1 LLRAHRSNGAPSGLL
16 VATAEGP
23 AARAGLRAGDIMVAI
38 DDRSDVDVLDLEL
51 AAADGEFSLAVV
63 RAGRPLDFNVAV
75 ARGEWHG
82 VELADGLGQGVR
94 QCQNHCRFC
103 FVDQLP
109 AGLRP
114 SLCVKDDDYRLSFLQ
129 GTFITLTNLSAA
141 DLERI
146 CTLRLSPLYVS
157 LHDWDDS
164 RRARLMGERAR
175 RARGV
180 LLRLAACGIELHI
193 QVVLC
198 PGWNDGAALD
208 ETVRALA
215 ELDAVADVGVVPVS
229 LAVESDLRRV
239 RRPEAEMALEQ
250 VEALQSEAK
259 ARRGVAFV
267 HAADE
272 LYLLAARTP
281 PPSDAP
287 HQYQNGIGIGAA
299 FVADAQAL
307 DLSGSNLPD
316 RAGVA
321 LLTGTLAAP
330 LVETACSLIAE
341 GRGVTSGCAA
351 RSFVVANELFGPH
364 VTVTG
369 LLGGREVV
377 AALHARPLGRDEWL
391 LAPRAFLP
399 EHLACTLDDL
409 PEDELRS
416 ACDGRLALGG
426 TLAEAFATL
435 VV

>member
-1 LLRAHRSNGAPSGLL
+1 
-16 VATAEGP
+16 
-23 AARAGLRAGDIMVAI
+23 
-38 DDRSDVDVLDLEL
+38 
-51 AAADGEFSLAVV
+51 
-63 RAGRPLDFNVAV
+63 
-75 ARGEWHG
+75 
-82 VELADGLGQGVR
+82 
-94 QCQNHCRFC
+94 
-103 FVDQLP
+103 
-109 AGLRP
+109 
-114 SLCVKDDDYRLSFLQ
+114 VKDDDYRLSFLQ

-299 FVADAQAL
+299 FLADAQTL
-307 DLSGSNLPD
+307 DLTRLTLPD
-316 RAGVA
+316 HAAVA
-321 LLTGTLAAP
+321 LLSGTLAAP
-330 LVETACSLIAE
+330 LIESACQMIA
-341 GRGVTSGCAA
+341 GDQDAARVCAA
-351 RSFVVANELFGPH
+351 RPFVVANELFGPH

-377 AALHARPLGRDEWL
+377 AALRARPLAPHEWL
-391 LAPRAFLP
+391 LGPRAFLP
-399 EHLACTLDDL
+399 EHLECTLDDV
-409 PEDELRS
+409 PHDELLV
-416 ACDGRLALGG
+416 ACDGRLALGDSLG
-426 TLAEAFATL
+426 EAFARL
-435 VV
+435 VG